1 MPDDGKRWVWIA
13 PKDWKACTCQHLA
26 WILNAQ
32 RGVNCFD
39 GFPYCLEPHRYLGVT
54 PVSRIM
60 RRGCVAPPSMRLHTL
75 LENLWGDQPGTWA
88 FAVTP
93 TDYDA
98 SEQSIHEEILRE
110 GSCSAGGVCLRL
122 WASRLA
128 KAGQGWLD

>member
-1 MPDDGKRWVWIA
+1 M
-13 PKDWKACTCQHLA
+13 L
-26 WILNAQ
+26 LNDQ
-32 RGVNCFD
+32 RGENCFD
-39 GFPYCLEPHRYLGVT
+39 GFFQYCLEPHDGT

-88 FAVTP
+88 FFAVTP

-110 GSCSAGGVCLRL
+110 GSGSAEGIWLRQ
-122 WASRLA
+122 WASRLV
-128 KAGQGWLD
+128 